1 MFCWSA
7 NIRTPTAKIKTRV
20 FTQVYVWKGDT
31 KRVTKAEVALIH
43 DMEKGWRAPVVTTE
57 YLIGKKKS

>member
-7 NIRTPTAKIKTRV
+7 NIRTPTVKIKTRV
-20 FTQVYVWKGDT
+20 FTQVCVWKGDT

-43 DMEKGWRAPVVTTE
+43 DMEKG
-57 YLIGKKKS
+57 